1 MDWNTVLNLI
11 GVILFWVWMNE
22 AFERN
27 TPYVAYL
34 YLFLS
39 AWNGAAIGARY
50 INW

>member
-1 MDWNTVLNLI
+1 MTDTIIN
-11 GVILFWVWMNE
+11 VIFMVLFWFWAND